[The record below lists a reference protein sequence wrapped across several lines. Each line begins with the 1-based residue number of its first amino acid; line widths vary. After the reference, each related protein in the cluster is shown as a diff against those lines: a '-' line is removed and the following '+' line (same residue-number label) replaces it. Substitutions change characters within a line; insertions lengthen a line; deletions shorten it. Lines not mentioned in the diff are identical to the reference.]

1 MLTKSF
7 LLLLQ
12 MNRRESIESSKGGS
26 GSGGSGS
33 AERRRINNLRRS
45 RSWDPAY
52 TSTWI
57 TMGLSFYPKPP
68 PVVSSE
74 SYHFSR
80 VQSGICTQWGSREVF
95 LQNGLAFTLFVLPH
109 GGAIESASPEGQWYD
124 LSDITR
130 QEHMSWLLGFIC
142 LAVELNLTLWHGAP
156 TCIEELANGETF
168 LILNVTCAFQHPRT
182 SSSQSQAQRRRGM
195 VSFIYQSLD
204 SYVTSEEVR
213 LYHQHGKRMMLVSS
227 KFMLQFRSFYH
238 TIPAE
243 FVI

>member
-68 PVVSSE
+68 PWLARNPITFRTFKVASAPSGAQEKCFCKMASPSPFLYSHMEVQLNQL
-74 SYHFSR
+74 HLKDNGMTFQTSR
-80 VQSGICTQWGSREVF
+80 GKSTCPGFWGS
-95 LQNGLAFTLFVLPH
+95 FVW
-109 GGAIESASPEGQWYD
+109 Q
-124 LSDITR
+124 
-130 QEHMSWLLGFIC
+130 
-142 LAVELNLTLWHGAP
+142 LNWIWHFDMGHRH
-156 TCIEELANGETF
+156 
-168 LILNVTCAFQHPRT
+168 V
-182 SSSQSQAQRRRGM
+182 
-195 VSFIYQSLD
+195 
-204 SYVTSEEVR
+204 
-213 LYHQHGKRMMLVSS
+213 
-227 KFMLQFRSFYH
+227 
-238 TIPAE
+238 
-243 FVI
+243 